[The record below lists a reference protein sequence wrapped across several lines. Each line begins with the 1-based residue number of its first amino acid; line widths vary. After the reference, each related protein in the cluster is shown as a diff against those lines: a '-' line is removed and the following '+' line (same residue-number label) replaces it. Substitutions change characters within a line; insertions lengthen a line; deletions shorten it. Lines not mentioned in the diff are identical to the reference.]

1 MGLKQEL
8 PLQRRDSSDCLTL
21 GVSGGEVTQLNGLT
35 ILISAAT
42 GLSFLCHR
50 QSARH
55 RVHSERHN
63 RIIPKALVGIACA
76 RQETM

>member
-42 GLSFLCHR
+42 GLSSFAIDNLPDIE
-50 QSARH
+50 SILN
-55 RVHSERHN
+55 VTTGSFPKHS
-63 RIIPKALVGIACA
+63 
-76 RQETM
+76 